1 MWNLHIVEKIVS
13 KKVAYKCISNKHSM
27 LKKLLAQL
35 TYCNI
40 SNENVQGS
48 NLLPQLSNYIYTQ
61 TSTMM
66 VIPYHQGRRNVS
78 QFLQLTSMEKP
89 NIPKPK
95 EKFPKLESSIN
106 MLPPLSPYTCIY
118 AIHFTTQLT
127 NSTKPL
133 TTKGQ

>member
-13 KKVAYKCISNKHSM
+13 KKVAYKCISNKHSA
-27 LKKLLAQL
+27 LKKLLAQF

-40 SNENVQGS
+40 FNENIQGS

-95 EKFPKLESSIN
+95 EKRPQTRIVHQYA
-106 MLPPLSPYTCIY
+106 SPIITIYMY
-118 AIHFTTQLT
+118 AIHFTTQLI